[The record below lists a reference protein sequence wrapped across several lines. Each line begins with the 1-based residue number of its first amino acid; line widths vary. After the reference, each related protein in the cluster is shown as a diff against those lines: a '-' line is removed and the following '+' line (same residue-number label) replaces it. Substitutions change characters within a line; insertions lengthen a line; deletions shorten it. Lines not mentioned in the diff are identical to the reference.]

1 MSHVSI
7 CEVLCRI
14 SNEVMLI
21 VNKPENPLEAFII
34 IIVIIKIIIIIIII
48 IKWRWLVLNIARQW
62 HWRQKLRHLTVF
74 CCL

>member
-48 IKWRWLVLNIARQW
+48 KWRWLVLNIVRQ
-62 HWRQKLRHLTVF
+62 
-74 CCL
+74 